1 LVQLT
6 TKENWSKI
14 WLQAIK
20 TDKIIGFVPTMGA
33 LHEGHLQLIRA
44 SKSSCD
50 LTIVSIFV
58 NPTQFN
64 NPVDFDTYPNTL
76 EVDLEKLRQENVD
89 VVYTPSIKEIY
100 PESPQLRFSFGIL
113 ETNLEGAFRPG
124 HFNGVGLVVSKLLN
138 IIRPHVAFFGQKD
151 LQQVAIIGRLV
162 KDLSF
167 PVDIVTVPTMREADG
182 LAMSSRNLRLSLLH
196 REASLILFN
205 SLNKAKKEL
214 IAGKAWFAVQQEI
227 VCDFE
232 KSQLAELEYFELI
245 DPASFEVLA
254 DFRPSLSSSICVAA
268 YLGEIRL
275 IDNISINF

>member
-64 NPVDFDTYPNTL
+64 NPADFDTYPNTL

-100 PESPQLRFSFGIL
+100 PESPELRFSFGIL

>member
-6 TKENWSKI
+6 IKENWSKI

-64 NPVDFDTYPNTL
+64 NPADFDTYPNTL

-100 PESPQLRFSFGIL
+100 PESPELRFSFGIL

>member
-64 NPVDFDTYPNTL
+64 NPADFDTYPNTL

>member
-100 PESPQLRFSFGIL
+100 PESPELRFSFGIL

>member
-1 LVQLT
+1 M
-6 TKENWSKI
+6 
-14 WLQAIK
+14 
-20 TDKIIGFVPTMGA
+20 PTMGA

-64 NPVDFDTYPNTL
+64 NPADFDTYPNTL

-100 PESPQLRFSFGIL
+100 PESPELRFSFGIL

-275 IDNISINF
+275 IDNISIKF